1 MGLHRDIHW
10 LGKQWA
16 VTGFGMQAIDKK
28 LGGKFDI
35 EIARL
40 WEEGLADWVREQ
52 HWFNREDFEKALAM
66 ARRRYQARSGEAP
79 LAALNSPERAEP
91 AKVEPAKSAAIVL
104 PQLQPPAFRIEAPGR
119 AKFVR
124 PWRVWVKP

>member
-28 LGGKFDI
+28 LGGKFDV

-40 WEEGLADWVREQ
+40 WEEGLADRLREGAGYGASALSGA
-52 HWFNREDFEKALAM
+52 FRRATARSAEFPGTRRTGRSRASKISRNRTAAATTTGIPYRGARSCKIRAALAGV
-66 ARRRYQARSGEAP
+66 GET
-79 LAALNSPERAEP
+79 LS
-91 AKVEPAKSAAIVL
+91 
-104 PQLQPPAFRIEAPGR
+104 
-119 AKFVR
+119 
-124 PWRVWVKP
+124 